1 MTAIP
6 GRTAIAAALA
16 ASTVLVA
23 CVQDGRAQSALC
35 DSYTIQSGD
44 TLSALSRDIFGDVND
59 FVRFYDDPRN
69 VESLGSNPNRINIG
83 DVLYLPPCEVSG
95 EPLSRPTREVDDF
108 ERPIDIVTATDFAPF
123 TDEALP
129 DGGMLARIVEDAFG
143 STDLENPVE
152 IDFVNDWGSHLETL
166 LPKGKYS
173 FGFPWY
179 RPDCD
184 NAAGLSETMAARCDL
199 IWSEP
204 IFSVLIGF
212 YAPANSGAAPEDFA
226 DLQGTRI
233 CRPSGYFTFDLEQEG
248 LVPGETIDLSQP
260 PTVMDCFEALE
271 DGEVDYVSINRFT
284 AEKAIA
290 EAGLTGLVAPIN
302 TIVSTQ
308 DLHLVA
314 HPFDG
319 DAPRWLEAFNA
330 GLREMKQSGRY
341 AQITRRY
348 LQLHEEEIDRIAAQ

>member
-6 GRTAIAAALA
+6 GRTALAATLA
-16 ASTVLVA
+16 ASMVLVA

-108 ERPIDIVTATDFAPF
+108 EQPIDIVTATDFAPF
-123 TDEALP
+123 TEEALH
-129 DGGMLARIVEDAFG
+129 DGGMLAR
-143 STDLENPVE
+143 TLE
-152 IDFVNDWGSHLETL
+152 
-166 LPKGKYS
+166 
-173 FGFPWY
+173 
-179 RPDCD
+179 
-184 NAAGLSETMAARCDL
+184 
-199 IWSEP
+199 
-204 IFSVLIGF
+204 
-212 YAPANSGAAPEDFA
+212 APANSGAAPEDFA

-330 GLREMKQSGRY
+330 GLSEMKQSGRY

>member
-1 MTAIP
+1 MTPIS
-6 GRTAIAAALA
+6 GRTVLASTLA
-16 ASTVLVA
+16 ASALLVA
-23 CVQDGRAQSALC
+23 GAQEGQAQPNLC

-44 TLSALSRDIFGDVND
+44 TLSALARDIYGEVTD

-69 VESLGSNPNRINIG
+69 VESLGSNPNRINVG

-95 EPLSRPTREVDDF
+95 EPLSRLPREVDDF
-108 ERPIDIVTATDFAPF
+108 EQPIDVVTASDFAPF

-129 DGGMLARIVEDAFG
+129 DGGMLTRIVEDAFA
-143 STDLENPVE
+143 SSELQNPVE

-184 NAAGLSETMAARCDL
+184 NAGELSDAMAARCDL

-204 IFSVLIGF
+204 VFSVLIGF
-212 YAPANSGAAPEDFA
+212 YAPANGSTPPEDFD

-233 CRPSGYFTFDLEQEG
+233 CRPAGYFTFDLEQEG
-248 LVPGETIDLSQP
+248 LVPGETIELSQP
-260 PTVMDCFEALE
+260 PGVMDCFEALE

-319 DAPRWLEAFNA
+319 DALRWLEAFNA
-330 GLREMKQSGRY
+330 GLRDMKQSGRY
-341 AQITRRY
+341 ARITRRY
-348 LQLHEEEIDRIAAQ
+348 LQLHEEEIDRISAQ

>member
-1 MTAIP
+1 MNPISGCKVFAT
-6 GRTAIAAALA
+6 TLA
-16 ASTVLVA
+16 ASALLLA
-23 CVQDGRAQSALC
+23 GAQKGRAQTNLC

-44 TLSALSRDIFGDVND
+44 TLSALSRQVFGEVGD

-69 VESLGSNPNRINIG
+69 VDSLGSNPNQINVG
-83 DVLYLPPCEVSG
+83 DILYLPPCEVSG
-95 EPLSRPTREVDDF
+95 EPLSRPIREVDDF
-108 ERPIDIVTATDFAPF
+108 ERSIDIVTASDFAPF
-123 TDEALP
+123 TDENLP
-129 DGGMLARIVEDAFG
+129 DGGMLTRIVEDAFE
-143 STDLENPVE
+143 SSDLPNPVE
-152 IDFVNDWGSHLETL
+152 IDFVNDWGSHLDTL

-184 NAAGLSETMAARCDL
+184 NADELSEEMAARCDL

-204 IFSVLIGF
+204 VFSVVIGF
-212 YAPANSGAAPEDFA
+212 YAPKNNGTSPTDFA

-233 CRPSGYFTFDLEQEG
+233 CRPTGYFTFDLEQEG

-260 PTVMDCFEALE
+260 PGVIDCFEALE

-319 DAPRWLEAFNA
+319 DAPRWLDAFNA
-330 GLREMKQSGRY
+330 GLRDMKQSGRY
-341 AQITRRY
+341 AQISRRY
-348 LQLHEEEIDRIAAQ
+348 LELHEEEIDRISAQ